1 MGMSA
6 QRKREEVDKQST
18 VPLYRQLAG
27 TIEKAVRQG
36 QYPEGSKIPSETEL
50 METYEVSRVTVRQ
63 AMRVLLDQH
72 IITRRQGM
80 GTFVQGRVISQTM
93 DDIFGF
99 YPALRSKGL
108 NPATRI
114 LDFRIAL
121 PEPEVREQLQ
131 LARGDEIL
139 RFTRQY
145 SLEES
150 VWVVI
155 RMNIPSFLAKNWTRR
170 EAAQKNSFRL
180 LRENAGV
187 QIGEASLKIR
197 AAIAEGRVAEWLKI
211 PKGHPVL
218 ELRRLTYSVE
228 KRPIEYAILTFR
240 GDVYEL
246 TARLQAGDRDGFVLG
261 RR

>member
-1 MGMSA
+1 MSA
-6 QRKREEVDKQST
+6 KRKRRPLVKQST
-18 VPLYRQLAG
+18 VPLYRQLAE
-27 TIEKAVRQG
+27 TIGKAIRQG
-36 QYPEGSKIPSETEL
+36 QYPEGSKIPSEPEL
-50 METYEVSRVTVRQ
+50 METYGVSRVTVRQ

-72 IITRRQGM
+72 TITRRQGM

-114 LDFRIAL
+114 LDFRTVL
-121 PEPEVREQLQ
+121 PDPEVREQLQ
-131 LARGDEIL
+131 LAEGEEVL
-139 RFTRQY
+139 RFARQY

-155 RMNIPSFLAKNWTRR
+155 RMNIPSSLAKNWTRR
-170 EAAQKNSFRL
+170 EAAKKNSFRL

-187 QIGEASLKIR
+187 QIGEVSLKIR
-197 AAIAEGRVAEWLKI
+197 AAVAEGRVTEWLKI
-211 PKGHPVL
+211 SKGHPIL

-228 KRPIEYAILTFR
+228 KRPVEYAILTFR
-240 GDVYEL
+240 GDAYEL
-246 TARLQAGDRDGFVLG
+246 TARLPAGGRDGFVLG

>member
-1 MGMSA
+1 MS
-6 QRKREEVDKQST
+6 RPREKRALDKQSM
-18 VPLYRQLAG
+18 VPLYRQLAER
-27 TIEKAVRQG
+27 IEKAIRQG
-36 QYPEGSKIPSETEL
+36 RYPEGTKIPSEPEF
-50 METYEVSRVTVRQ
+50 METYRVSRVTVRQ
-63 AMRVLLDQH
+63 AMGILLDQLL
-72 IITRRQGM
+72 ITRRQGM
-80 GTFVQGRVISQTM
+80 GTFVRGRVISQTM

-108 NPATRI
+108 NPVTRI

-121 PEPEVREQLQ
+121 PDPEVREQLQ
-131 LARGDEIL
+131 LAPGEEVL

-155 RMNIPSFLAKNWTRR
+155 QMNIPSSLAQNWTAR
-170 EAAQKNSFRL
+170 EAAKKNSFRL
-180 LRENAGV
+180 LQENAGV
-187 QIGEASLKIR
+187 HIGEAHLKIR
-197 AAIAEGRVAEWLKI
+197 AAVAKGRVAEWLKI

-228 KRPIEYAILTFR
+228 KKPVEFAVLTFR
-240 GDVYEL
+240 GDAYEL
-246 TARLQAGDRDGFVLG
+246 TAHLQAGDRNGFILG